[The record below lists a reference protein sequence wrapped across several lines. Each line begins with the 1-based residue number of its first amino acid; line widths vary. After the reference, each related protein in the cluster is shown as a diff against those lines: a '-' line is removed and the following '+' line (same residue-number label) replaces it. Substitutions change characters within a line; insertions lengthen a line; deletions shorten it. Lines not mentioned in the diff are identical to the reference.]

1 MILLIGFEKDEISK
15 IKKILAEFEVY
26 EVPEYCRDWVVE
38 EVVAKAPTF
47 EGDGNWHWRK
57 FVIMHNLS
65 NEDVKRVIKA
75 LRSQGISG
83 IFATTT
89 STSITWKLEDFLNE
103 LIRED
108 EYFRKLREEKQKM
121 KSFYLDIG
129 KS

>member
-1 MILLIGFEKDEISK
+1 MILLIGFKGDEVSK
-15 IKKILAEFEVY
+15 MKNALTGFEVY

-47 EGDGNWHWRK
+47 EGSGNWHWRK